1 MLLQMVGLPSFLRLN
16 NIPFYVYTAFSL
28 YIHLLVDICFHI
40 LATEN
45 KAVMNREVQLSFQ
58 VSVHFLR
65 INIKSRIAGLYGS
78 SIFNF

>member
-40 LATEN
+40 LATGN
-45 KAVMNREVQLSFQ
+45 SAATGMRVQTSP
-58 VSVHFLR
+58 
-65 INIKSRIAGLYGS
+65 
-78 SIFNF
+78 